1 MSRHILV
8 CEPQCSG
15 FEHTTVNAALLE
27 TVAQAFPEARITFR
41 AEEEHSR
48 WVREALPQGAAA
60 LGARVHWHPMAIPP
74 RSIEGWPR
82 VRHEFPWVRS
92 LLAECRSEGYDA
104 CILGSIASTGLL
116 ALKREMRRASAP
128 PILAVLHGELNLL
141 AHLPRHP
148 LRRILCL
155 DTILALPHPPGLH
168 YIALGESIVDE
179 IRELR
184 PRRAYQFHALDLPY
198 LLPEQQEE
206 GSRSEG
212 EPVRFGFFGSAG
224 KGFEPFCRLAAEVTA
239 QASGSEWWLVGFAPN
254 QHERE
259 IAGDWVRGV
268 SPEPL
273 PLAEYTRRA
282 ASITYSVIVLPPHAY
297 RLRASA
303 SFIDALAYGK
313 PVICLRNPYVAS
325 YFARLG
331 DLGYLCDSLDEMR
344 DLILRIL
351 SDFPRER
358 YQQQCAN
365 ARAASKTFS
374 PPYLAPRLRQIIE
387 KITT

>member
-1 MSRHILV
+1 MSQHILV
-8 CEPQCSG
+8 WEPQCSG
-15 FEHTTVNAALLE
+15 FEYAPVNAALLE
-27 TVAQAFPEARITFR
+27 AVALAFPEARITFR

-48 WVREALPQGAAA
+48 WVRDALPQGAAA
-60 LGARVHWHPMAIPP
+60 LGTRVRWRPVAIPP
-74 RSIEGWPR
+74 RSVEGWRR

-92 LLAECRSEGYDA
+92 FLAECRSAGYDA
-104 CILGSIASTGLL
+104 CILGSVARMGLF
-116 ALKREMRRASAP
+116 ALKQEMRRAPTP
-128 PILAVLHGELNLL
+128 PILAVLHSELNVL

-148 LRRILCL
+148 LRRLLCL
-155 DTILALPHPPGLH
+155 DTILALPHPPRLH
-168 YIALGESIVDE
+168 YIALGESILE
-179 IRELR
+179 GIRELR
-184 PRRAYQFHALDLPY
+184 PRQARRFHALDLPY
-198 LLPEQQEE
+198 LLPEPPEE
-206 GSRSEG
+206 MPRPDG

-239 QASGSEWWLVGFAPN
+239 RSSGSEWWLVGFAPS
-254 QHERE
+254 QCERDL
-259 IAGDWVRGV
+259 AGDRIRGV
-268 SPEPL
+268 SPDPL
-273 PLAEYTRRA
+273 PLAEYARRA
-282 ASITYSVIVLPPHAY
+282 TSITYSVMVLPPHAY

-303 SFIDALAYGK
+303 SFIDTLAYGK

-374 PPYLAPRLRQIIE
+374 PPCLAPQLRQIIE
-387 KITT
+387 RITA